1 MKINVITCEALTR
14 EIRLASARSPHTID
28 ITFLNFGL
36 HNTPDK
42 LREVIQD
49 RVDACEDGGYDA
61 IILGY
66 GLCSRGAA
74 EIDARSIPIVIPRMH
89 DCITAFLGSRKR
101 YDEEFREHP
110 GTYYYS
116 PGWIERKEGD
126 MQQGFIDDAQTRAYQ
141 ERYEEYVEK
150 YGEDN
155 AKYLIEQEQ
164 QWYAHYT
171 RAAFINMGIG
181 AIEDY
186 RKFTSDLATS
196 RGWEYAEI
204 EGDMSL
210 IQRLLD
216 GDWDSDDFL
225 KVEPGQRVIESFD
238 ELILKAE
245 NMG

>member
-28 ITFLNFGL
+28 IELVDFGL

-42 LREVIQD
+42 LREAIQSHI
-49 RVDACEDGGYDA
+49 DACEGRGYDA

-74 EIDARSIPIVIPRMH
+74 EIIARSVPIVIPRMH

-101 YDEEFREHP
+101 YDEEFRENP

-126 MQQGFIDDAQTRAYQ
+126 MQQGFIDDVQTRAYQ
-141 ERYEEYVEK
+141 ERYDEYVEK

-155 AKYLIEQEQ
+155 AKFLIEQEQ
-164 QWYAHYT
+164 QWYSHYT
-171 RAAFINMGIG
+171 RAVFINMGIG

-186 RKFTSDLATS
+186 RKFTSDLAAG

-204 EGDMSL
+204 EGDMGL

-216 GDWDSDDFL
+216 GNWDSDDFL
-225 KVEPGQRVIESFD
+225 KVQPGQQVIESFD

-245 NMG
+245 S